1 MIVRLSKSDV
11 RSHPLAEGGVPSPLY
26 SLICGV
32 AYGAKYPEGVKSVDP
47 TKIHCSLAFY
57 GESERGW
64 KEKYPLH
71 DSSAYAMVWCD
82 RGPTIDQSL
91 EGFDVVLD
99 DGAITLE
106 GEQA

>member
-11 RSHPLAEGGVPSPLY
+11 RSNPLVLLGVPSPLY
-26 SLICGV
+26 SLICDA
-32 AYGAKYPEGVKSVDP
+32 AYGAKYPEGVESVDP
-47 TKIHCSLAFY
+47 SKIHCSPAFY
-57 GESERGW
+57 DESEKGW

-71 DSSAYAMVWCD
+71 DSAAYAMIWCD
-82 RGPTIDQSL
+82 RGPAIDQDL
-91 EGFDVVLD
+91 KGFDVVLD